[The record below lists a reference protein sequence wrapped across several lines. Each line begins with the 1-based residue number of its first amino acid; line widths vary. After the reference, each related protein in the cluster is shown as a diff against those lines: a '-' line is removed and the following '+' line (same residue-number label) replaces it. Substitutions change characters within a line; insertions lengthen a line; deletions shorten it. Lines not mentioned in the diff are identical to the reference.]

1 MKVNEMKRILVPA
14 LLLLF
19 SLPGL
24 AQKKD
29 TPADTIQMK
38 YQTDDVV
45 ITATRVGE
53 KIIDIPYPVYRLDNK
68 SYSFDK
74 KTAINDVLGAVPGLF
89 MQSRYGNHDVRISI
103 RGFGSRSN
111 SGIRGVRIL
120 LDGIPESEPDGQ
132 TRIEAID
139 FNSVGAIEIVKGSAS
154 SLYTNAPGGVVNFI
168 NEIDFP
174 TSFVTQFNEFGE
186 WGLRRNGFKLGLKAE
201 KTRFMLSYNYH
212 NFAGYRQHS
221 EDFWNIMNT
230 VLETDLSDVSKLSL
244 YGYTATGI
252 IKLPGSLKKAEFDA
266 DPFQAAKTERDFN
279 YYRLSNKGRF
289 GVKYELNPGGSKAN
303 ELEVTGYFTFKY
315 FERAQKTVR
324 IINRY
329 GLGASARYTN
339 RMKIAGLNNMFSFG
353 GDLLY
358 QSGPIEEYNNIN
370 GAKGDVL
377 LTLNDETIQNAGFYL
392 QERFEFIPDKFAF
405 LFTGRYD
412 NVTFSA
418 KNRILGSNDD
428 ARRFEAF
435 TPKVA
440 MNYKLTPY
448 LSIYTSYGLSFD
460 SPAGN
465 ELDNYP
471 TSSNQG
477 KYYNP
482 DLEAQKSKNFDLG
495 VKGNL
500 IFSSGLFNYLFFEG
514 TFFNIV
520 IDNEIVPFEV
530 LGGVYYRNSAKTN
543 RTGFELGAET
553 AILKAFSLK
562 LAYTYSNFNYDT
574 YAARVIKLDNSG
586 NFVTEE
592 KDFAGKIVP
601 SVPKHNIYFAA
612 QYQNNITENLTG
624 FLKASVTHIS
634 DMYTDD
640 ANSENN
646 PSYTILNS
654 VIGLDWKVSDLNFL
668 LSGGVNNILDKRYAA
683 FLNINSTSGR
693 FYELGEP
700 RNAFLSFTAGYRF

>member
-1 MKVNEMKRILVPA
+1 MKKA
-14 LLLLF
+14 FFFF
-19 SLPGL
+19 SLIL
-24 AQKKD
+24 TFCQVSAQVKDNYLPDEKD
-29 TPADTIQMK
+29 TIK
-38 YQTDDVV
+38 YQLDDVV

-53 KIIDIPYPVYRLDNK
+53 KIIDIPYPVFRIDNS
-68 SYSFDK
+68 SYKFDK
-74 KTAINDVLGAVPGLF
+74 KTAINDILSGVPGLF

-139 FNSVGAIEIVKGSAS
+139 FNSVGSIEIVKGSAS

-168 NEIDFP
+168 NEINFP
-174 TSFVTQFNEFGE
+174 SSFITQFNEFGE
-186 WGLRRNGFKLGLKAE
+186 FGLRRNGVKLGIKE
-201 KTRFMLSYNYH
+201 GDTKFMVSYNYH
-212 NFAGYRQHS
+212 NSAGYRAHS
-221 EDFWNIMNT
+221 EDFWNILNT
-230 VLETDLSDVSKLSL
+230 VLETKLTDNSKLSL
-244 YGYTATGI
+244 IGYSATGV

-266 DPFQAAKTERDFN
+266 DPFQAAKTERDFD

-289 GVKYELNPGGSKAN
+289 GIKYELNPGGNKAH
-303 ELEVTGYFTFKY
+303 ELEVTGYFTLKY
-315 FERAQKTVR
+315 FERAQKTIR
-324 IINRY
+324 IFNRY
-329 GLGASARYTN
+329 GLGASGRYTN
-339 RMKIAGLNNMFSFG
+339 RTKIAGFNNMFSVG

-358 QSGPIEEYNNIN
+358 QTGPIEEYNNIN
-370 GAKGDVL
+370 GMKGDVL
-377 LTLNDETIQNAGFYL
+377 VSLNDETIQNAGFFI
-392 QERFEFIPDKFAF
+392 QERFEFIPDKFAL

-412 NVTFSA
+412 NVVFAA
-418 KNRILGSNDD
+418 KNRILGSQDD
-428 ARRFEAF
+428 RKAYTAF

-440 MNYKLTPY
+440 LNYKFTPY
-448 LSIYTSYGLSFD
+448 LSIYTSYGLGFD

-477 KYYNP
+477 KFYNP
-482 DLEAQKSKNFDLG
+482 DLEAQKTKNFDLG

-500 IFSSGLFNYLFFEG
+500 IFTSGLFNYLFFEG
-514 TFFNIV
+514 TFFNIM

-530 LGGVYYRNSAKTN
+530 LGSVFYRNSAKTN

-553 AILKAFSLK
+553 AILKAFTLK
-562 LAYTYSNFNYDT
+562 VAYTYSNFSYDS

-586 NFVTEE
+586 NFITEE
-592 KDFAGKIVP
+592 KDFTGKVVP
-601 SVPKHNIYFAA
+601 SVPKHNIYVSGS
-612 QYQNNITENLTG
+612 YQNNITEDLTG
-624 FLKASVTHIS
+624 FLKLSVSHIS
-634 DMYTDD
+634 DMYVDD
-640 ANSENN
+640 ANTENN

-654 VIGLDWKVSDLNFL
+654 VVGLDLKLNHFNVL

-700 RNAFLSFTAGYRF
+700 RNAFASLTLGYRF